1 MLKLR
6 SVAALIL
13 ILVSSQVCFADDG
26 AKIVGVW
33 KLISFEVEIQATGQK
48 EFVMGKNPTGYAIF
62 TSEGRVWFVLTGE
75 GRKSP
80 KTIQDR
86 AKLLDSLVA
95 YTGTYHLE
103 GDTWITRIDVAWNPG
118 WVGTEQKR
126 FFKVE
131 GDRLSVLTPWR
142 IMPNF
147 PEKGMTRN
155 INIFERV
162 R

>member
-1 MLKLR
+1 MFRLR

-13 ILVSSQVCFADDG
+13 ILISSQVCFADDD

-33 KLISFEVEIQATGQK
+33 KLISFQVEIQATGQK

-75 GRKSP
+75 GRKPP

-86 AKLLDSLVA
+86 AELLDSLVA
-95 YTGTYHLE
+95 YTGTYRLE
-103 GDTWITRIDVAWNPG
+103 GDTWITKVEVAWSPAF
-118 WVGTEQKR
+118 VGTEQKR